1 MYDESLLILLN
12 MISTIGIL
20 LTVILMYWQI
30 RKNSLFAKANFI
42 IELFMRFYRDDW
54 IREAFYSIEYERFT
68 YDGSFHGS
76 EIEKKI
82 DYMLGYL
89 DLLGILVKSQVIDLD
104 SIKPLYYEIY
114 IIYNNNEIRKY
125 IKFLRKWYKYI
136 GIEQEPF
143 EGFQYVGREIKNIYN
158 TFSK

>member
-1 MYDESLLILLN
+1 MYDESLLLLN
-12 MISTIGIL
+12 AINIIGIL

-30 RKNSLFAKANFI
+30 RKNSLFAKANFM

-54 IREAFYSIEYERFT
+54 IREAFYGIEYGEFT
-68 YDGSFHGS
+68 YDVSFHNS

-82 DYMLGYL
+82 DYMLSYL

-114 IIYNNNEIRKY
+114 RIYNNNEIRKY
-125 IKFLRKWYKYI
+125 IKFLREWFKHI
-136 GIEQEPF
+136 GIEREPF
-143 EGFQYVGREIKNIYN
+143 EGFQYVGREIKNN
-158 TFSK
+158 T